1 MDSVLSV
8 CPALGLIVAFAASA
22 AAKGDPDDRDSTNT
36 PQAFLRSLVGSW
48 SGTVRTWFEPG
59 QLADESAVKGEFLF
73 IPGVQLLRHTYKGSM
88 KGKPRAGEE
97 TIVFNAA
104 GEKFQVSWWD
114 EFHMNYGILF
124 SEGRRTET
132 GFSVTGKYDVGPG
145 QPPWGWRTEFE
156 LYDADHLTITAY
168 NVMPDGSEGK
178 AVETRYTRSKPA

>member
-1 MDSVLSV
+1 MDPALSIF
-8 CPALGLIVAFAASA
+8 PALGLIVAFAAA
-22 AAKGDPDDRDSTNT
+22 AAANDPPDGRDSTKT
-36 PQAFLRSLVGSW
+36 PEAFLRSLAGSW

-59 QLADESAVKGEFLF
+59 QLADESAVKGEFLI
-73 IPGVQLLRHTYKGSM
+73 IPGGQFLRHTYRGSM

-104 GEKFQVSWWD
+104 GDKFQVSWWD

-124 SEGRRTET
+124 SEGGRRET

-145 QPPWGWRTEFE
+145 QPPWGWRTVFE
-156 LYDADHLTITAY
+156 LCDADHLTITAY

-178 AVETRYTRSKPA
+178 AVETRYTRNRP